1 MSPFGRQQ
9 APYPFDKCRRRIA
22 SGQACPLHRPEGVRD
37 KRLLLARAINDDRHQ
52 EWLLL
57 SHVVCAFDG
66 ELPLVP
72 KVALK
77 PLLGV
82 LGDYRNE

>member
-1 MSPFGRQQ
+1 MSPFRRQQ
-9 APYPFDKCRRRIA
+9 TSYPFDKFRRCLA
-22 SGQACPLHRPEGVRD
+22 SGLACPLHRPKRVWD
-37 KRLLLARAINDDRHQ
+37 KCFLLARAINDDRHQ
-52 EWLLL
+52 ERFLL

-82 LGDYRNE
+82 LGNDRNE